1 MPRPALNCDQ
11 LICLVEDDDA
21 IARHAIMEE
30 GGLPPCCAWIGGRVD
45 GYPISESVKEVAS
58 VLWSGYV

>member
-1 MPRPALNCDQ
+1 MPGPALNCDP

-21 IARHAIMEE
+21 IARHAIMED
-30 GGLPPCCAWIGGRVD
+30 GGLQSRCAWIGGCVD
-45 GYPISESVKEVAS
+45 GYPISESVKKVAR